1 MLELLAVQGLKE
13 QDMDQ
18 NLFKERPSPGAALW
32 ARPSSE
38 TESSWELYG
47 CRPLN
52 SPLRE
57 ESEGIP
63 PPSVPGPLQ
72 STCTCAEEGQERR
85 C

>member
-13 QDMDQ
+13 QGMDR
-18 NLFKERPSPGAALW
+18 NLFKERLSLGAALL

-38 TESSWELYG
+38 TENSWELYD

-72 STCTCAEEGQERR
+72 SMCTCAEEEQERR